1 MRFLQRRE
9 ITPVYSKSD
18 QGTALEKTGDL
29 VMKQSHNGQR
39 FVVFALENQEEI
51 DYGMP
56 ARIMLQE
63 ALEYDRQMREI
74 RRENQRIYKELYE
87 RNNRGKGGAFYKDSG
102 EYLYR
107 MRREDYLCPV
117 MTLVV
122 YWGEKEWR
130 GAKSLH
136 EMMNFANMDLH
147 MQKELKKMI
156 PEYPLHFMNVSDFEH
171 FEYFRTEVRPL
182 LELFQRRNRK
192 EEFISYMQEDES
204 CLKMDDESWHVLGQM
219 TDSKAIQSIIT
230 QKNRRERSVKGMCK
244 AIDDLIND
252 GKAEGKA
259 EAIIMFL
266 EEYGI
271 VSEELKT
278 KIMKQT
284 DLQVL
289 DEWFK
294 LAIHT
299 KEVDEFVRQSQKLV

>member
-1 MRFLQRRE
+1 
-9 ITPVYSKSD
+9 
-18 QGTALEKTGDL
+18 
-29 VMKQSHNGQR
+29 MKQSHNGQR

-56 ARIMLQE
+56 ARVMLQE

-74 RRENQRIYKELYE
+74 RRENQRIY
-87 RNNRGKGGAFYKDSG
+87 
-102 EYLYR
+102 
-107 MRREDYLCPV
+107 
-117 MTLVV
+117 
-122 YWGEKEWR
+122 
-130 GAKSLH
+130 
-136 EMMNFANMDLH
+136 FANMDLH
-147 MQKELKKMI
+147 
-156 PEYPLHFMNVSDFEH
+156 
-171 FEYFRTEVRPL
+171 
-182 LELFQRRNRK
+182 
-192 EEFISYMQEDES
+192 MQEDES

-289 DEWFK
+289 DKWVK